1 MTDRVHVKAELE
13 MFVDDAAA
21 LRQSAYERLRAAW
34 KGDDEFPYESADD
47 VPLDQAVASAL
58 ADALPLEFP
67 GAKRSAL
74 AIEAEA
80 AESDDDQDDDQ
91 DDDESDDDESDDQDE
106 DKDDEEEDESEDKE
120 DESEDKDDED

>member
-21 LRQSAYERLRAAW
+21 LRQSAYERLRTAW

-47 VPLDQAVASAL
+47 VPLDRAVASAL

-67 GAKRSAL
+67 GAKRSAV

-80 AESDDDQDDDQ
+80 AGSV
-91 DDDESDDDESDDQDE
+91 DDETDDQDE
-106 DKDDEEEDESEDKE
+106 DQDEDQDDESDESDESDDKSKDDSKFGEEKNEDQLR
-120 DESEDKDDED
+120 

>member
-21 LRQSAYERLRAAW
+21 LRQSAYERLRTAW

-80 AESDDDQDDDQ
+80 AESDDD
-91 DDDESDDDESDDQDE
+91 ESDDDE
-106 DKDDEEEDESEDKE
+106 DKDDDKDDGEEDESEDESKNE
-120 DESEDKDDED
+120 SEDDEKKDESESDKD

>member
-21 LRQSAYERLRAAW
+21 LRQSAYERLRTAW

-74 AIEAEA
+74 AIERDA
-80 AESDDDQDDDQ
+80 
-91 DDDESDDDESDDQDE
+91 
-106 DKDDEEEDESEDKE
+106 
-120 DESEDKDDED
+120 

>member
-21 LRQSAYERLRAAW
+21 LRQSAYERLRTAW

-80 AESDDDQDDDQ
+80 AESDDD
-91 DDDESDDDESDDQDE
+91 ESDDDE
-106 DKDDEEEDESEDKE
+106 DKDD
-120 DESEDKDDED
+120 DKDDGEED

>member
-21 LRQSAYERLRAAW
+21 LRQSAYERMRTAW

-47 VPLDQAVASAL
+47 VPLDQAVASAI

-80 AESDDDQDDDQ
+80 AESDDDETADDEDNSEDQ
-91 DDDESDDDESDDQDE
+91 ESDDKDE
-106 DKDDEEEDESEDKE
+106 D
-120 DESEDKDDED
+120 DKDEDDKHEDDKDED

>member
-21 LRQSAYERLRAAW
+21 LRQSAYERMRTAW

-80 AESDDDQDDDQ
+80 AESDDQDETDKDE
-91 DDDESDDDESDDQDE
+91 DNDKDDESDDRGRRHGRRRGRGRRGQATSVIERPR
-106 DKDDEEEDESEDKE
+106 
-120 DESEDKDDED
+120 

>member
-13 MFVDDAAA
+13 MFVEDAAA
-21 LRQSAYERLRAAW
+21 LRQSAYERLRTAW

-91 DDDESDDDESDDQDE
+91 DDDESDDQDE
-106 DKDDEEEDESEDKE
+106 DKDDEEEDESEDK
-120 DESEDKDDED
+120 DDED

>member
-21 LRQSAYERLRAAW
+21 LRQSAYERMRTAW
-34 KGDDEFPYESADD
+34 KGDGEFPYESADD
-47 VPLDQAVASAL
+47 VPLDQAVASAI

-67 GAKRSAL
+67 GARRSAL

-80 AESDDDQDDDQ
+80 AEA
-91 DDDESDDDESDDQDE
+91 DDDETDKDEDN
-106 DKDDEEEDESEDKE
+106 DKDDDDN
-120 DESEDKDDED
+120 DKDDDDNDDKDEDDED

>member
-21 LRQSAYERLRAAW
+21 LRQSAYERMRTAW

-80 AESDDDQDDDQ
+80 AESDDDETDDEDN
-91 DDDESDDDESDDQDE
+91 DEDDESDD
-106 DKDDEEEDESEDKE
+106 KDD
-120 DESEDKDDED
+120 DDRTTTKTSPRTRTTRTRRR

>member
-21 LRQSAYERLRAAW
+21 LRQSAYERLRTAW

-80 AESDDDQDDDQ
+80 AESDDD
-91 DDDESDDDESDDQDE
+91 ESDDDEDQDE
-106 DKDDEEEDESEDKE
+106 DKDDGEEDESEDESK
-120 DESEDKDDED
+120 DESEDDEEKDESESDKD

>member
-21 LRQSAYERLRAAW
+21 LRQSAFERMRSAW
-34 KGDDEFPYESADD
+34 KNDDEFPYESADD

-58 ADALPLEFP
+58 ADALPIEFP

-74 AIEAEA
+74 ALEVETI
-80 AESDDDQDDDQ
+80 
-91 DDDESDDDESDDQDE
+91 ESDDDESKGDDESDAKDE
-106 DKDDEEEDESEDKE
+106 DGSKDEGDESKDDDESDA
-120 DESEDKDDED
+120 ESDDED

>member
-21 LRQSAYERLRAAW
+21 LRQSAYERMRTAW

-47 VPLDQAVASAL
+47 VPLDQAVASAI

-80 AESDDDQDDDQ
+80 AQSDNDENA
-91 DDDESDDDESDDQDE
+91 DDESDEDETDEDEDNDDESDHKDE
-106 DKDDEEEDESEDKE
+106 DGK
-120 DESEDKDDED
+120 DED

>member
-21 LRQSAYERLRAAW
+21 LRQSAYERMRTAW

-47 VPLDQAVASAL
+47 VPLDQAVASAI

-80 AESDDDQDDDQ
+80 AESDDDQTDEDETDE
-91 DDDESDDDESDDQDE
+91 ESDDKDE
-106 DKDDEEEDESEDKE
+106 D
-120 DESEDKDDED
+120 DKDEDDKD

>member
-21 LRQSAYERLRAAW
+21 LRQSAYERMRTAW

-80 AESDDDQDDDQ
+80 AESDDDHENDEE
-91 DDDESDDDESDDQDE
+91 DESDD
-106 DKDDEEEDESEDKE
+106 KDDTKAESEDKN
-120 DESEDKDDED
+120 DEDKLR

>member
-21 LRQSAYERLRAAW
+21 LRQSAYERMRTAW

-47 VPLDQAVASAL
+47 VPLDQAVASAI

-80 AESDDDQDDDQ
+80 AESDDDESDDETDE
-91 DDDESDDDESDDQDE
+91 DETDEDEDNDDESDHKDQD
-106 DKDDEEEDESEDKE
+106 DKD
-120 DESEDKDDED
+120 

>member
-1 MTDRVHVKAELE
+1 

-21 LRQSAYERLRAAW
+21 LRQSAYERMRTAW

-58 ADALPLEFP
+58 ADALPLEYP

-80 AESDDDQDDDQ
+80 AESDDDEGNNQDDD
-91 DDDESDDDESDDQDE
+91 
-106 DKDDEEEDESEDKE
+106 EEDESEDDSKSDKE
-120 DESEDKDDED
+120 SEDDEDKDDKDKDDKDKDDKDKDDKDKDDKD

>member
-21 LRQSAYERLRAAW
+21 LRQSAYERMRTAW

-58 ADALPLEFP
+58 ADALPIEFP

-74 AIEAEA
+74 ALEVETI
-80 AESDDDQDDDQ
+80 
-91 DDDESDDDESDDQDE
+91 ESDDDESKGDDESDANDE
-106 DKDDEEEDESEDKE
+106 DGSKDEGDESKDDDESDA
-120 DESEDKDDED
+120 ESDDED